1 MSRCREGRIGSVTR
15 LLIYITLLTKLQA
28 YTNKATEVTLVAY
41 MYNSPYIIQDFDWW
55 HQRDP
60 KVALVFPD
68 HVNRRTGR

>member
-1 MSRCREGRIGSVTR
+1 
-15 LLIYITLLTKLQA
+15 LQA